1 MFLHFVKVFAQAP
14 PASNLR
20 VHLSLLLV
28 TFFVWL
34 EVEHLHDAIVW
45 EVAII
50 TKELLHQDL
59 KAFESRG
66 CLENIDGSTQDVSG
80 QVHSGTSWEVA
91 VRVINH
97 VTLRRSTSAKN
108 VCYRQTKVLEEAFIK
123 IHHCA
128 CLFLF
133 RFECQLY
140 LCMIGIIT
148 HTLQRTQPLFYPS
161 LKANLLSDCCNP
173 CSIRVI
179 NDFFSDVS
187 LTIHPGDKV
196 FCDLVNRTQM

>member
-66 CLENIDGSTQDVSG
+66 CLENVDGSTQDVSS

-97 VTLRRSTSAKN
+97 VTLRRSTSAEN
-108 VCYRQTKVLEEAFIK
+108 VCYRQTSV
-123 IHHCA
+123 
-128 CLFLF
+128 
-133 RFECQLY
+133 RGSLY
-140 LCMIGIIT
+140 QNISLCMLVFI
-148 HTLQRTQPLFYPS
+148 S
-161 LKANLLSDCCNP
+161 L
-173 CSIRVI
+173 
-179 NDFFSDVS
+179 
-187 LTIHPGDKV
+187 
-196 FCDLVNRTQM
+196 